1 MTNEF
6 FAQNANP
13 QRSEEAEQGF
23 ALRNGGGLGS
33 ASPSEIETW
42 AGLSSGGITAVPG
55 FKVAGIHCGIRK
67 NKEKRDLALILADK
81 ICSAAAVYT
90 TNKVKAAPIMLTME
104 HLKNG
109 KARAILCNSGN
120 ANTAAKG
127 GLAAAMEMVN
137 AAAAELKIKSS
148 DIIVNSTGVIGFP
161 LPVDVIVAGMP
172 KLVKSLSC
180 DNIPAA
186 EAIMTTD
193 TFSKSWAAQFEISGK
208 TVTLGGIA
216 KGSGMINPN
225 MATMLSFLATNCAI
239 SPEMLQKAL
248 KASVTISYNQVS
260 VDGDT
265 STNDMCAILASGT
278 AKNPTIDSE
287 NKDYDKFL
295 AALNI
300 INLNLAKDIARDGEG
315 ATKLLTCRVSG
326 AGTFEDAARLSKSV
340 ISSSLVKSA
349 MFGADANWGRELCA
363 MGYSGANFDPFRVDI
378 GFSSHSGHVDVC
390 KQSTGLDFDE
400 ALAKSVLSEREIT
413 IEVRL
418 PDGTH
423 SAEAYGCDL
432 TYDYVRINGDYRT

>member
-1 MTNEF
+1 MEKFN
-6 FAQNANP
+6 
-13 QRSEEAEQGF
+13 
-23 ALRNGGGLGS
+23 
-33 ASPSEIETW
+33 IETW
-42 AGLSSGGITAVPG
+42 SGLSAGGITAVPG

-67 NKEKRDLALILADK
+67 NKSKRDLALIFADK
-81 ICSAAAVYT
+81 MCSAAAVYT
-90 TNKVKAAPIMLTME
+90 TNKVKGAPLTLTME

-120 ANTAAKG
+120 ANTAAPG
-127 GLAAAMEMVN
+127 GLSAAMEMVN
-137 AAAAELKIKSS
+137 ATAKELKIKPS

-161 LPVDVIVAGMP
+161 LPIDVIVAGVP
-172 KLVKSLSC
+172 KLVKSLSR

-193 TFSKSWAAQFEISGK
+193 TFAKSWAAQFELSGK
-208 TVTLGGIA
+208 TVTIGGIA
-216 KGSGMINPN
+216 KGSGMIHPN
-225 MATMLSFLATNCAI
+225 MATMLSFLATDCAI

-248 KASVTISYNQVS
+248 RESVTVSYNQVS

-278 AKNPTIDSE
+278 AKNPQITAAGEDF
-287 NKDYDKFL
+287 DKFL
-295 AALNI
+295 AALNAL
-300 INLNLAKDIARDGEG
+300 NLKLAKDIARDGEG
-315 ATKLLTCRVSG
+315 ATKLLVCRVSG
-326 AGTFEDAARLSKSV
+326 AGSFEDAARLSKSV

-363 MGYSGANFDPFRVDI
+363 MGYSGANFDPSRVDI
-378 GFSSHSGHVDVC
+378 SFSSVMGELQVC

-400 ALAKSVLSEREIT
+400 DLAKSILSEKEVT
-413 IEVRL
+413 IKVDL
-418 PDGTH
+418 SDGKF